1 MKKLQLYKEKI
12 IILKTLLIILMA
24 KEPLD
29 GVIVNGAG
37 FVSLKVVIQA
47 QIAMGKEV
55 VDFLE

>member
-1 MKKLQLYKEKI
+1 
-12 IILKTLLIILMA
+12 MA

-37 FVSLKVVIQA
+37 FVFLKVVIQTL
-47 QIAMGKEV
+47 IAMGKEV